1 MYKGNIHELSKR
13 DHVDNLLLIEYIFS
27 LKTKKK
33 QKEKGAYRLSPG

>member
-13 DHVDNLLLIEYIFS
+13 DQVDNLLLIECTFS

-33 QKEKGAYRLSPG
+33 NT